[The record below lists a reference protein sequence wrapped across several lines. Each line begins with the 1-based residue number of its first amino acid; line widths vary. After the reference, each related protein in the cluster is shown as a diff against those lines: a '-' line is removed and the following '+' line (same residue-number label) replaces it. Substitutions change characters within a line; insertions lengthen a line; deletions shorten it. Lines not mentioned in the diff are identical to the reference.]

1 MKIQG
6 LIFITFVL
14 FSCKQNTSSTG
25 GSVSESSSKETYL
38 LLNQGDVADAEIQ
51 SMRAEAI
58 KVLEHRQ
65 KESGN
70 KVITILEKDIFVF
83 DAVVMGSDMKMG
95 DSTAGE
101 WLDFKEDLTY
111 EYGKFDQVNGGG
123 RYFYNFDESTLL
135 MIDNNAAM
143 KPQEFETKHAND
155 VMILIG
161 KPLYRDNNIQ
171 TKLNLVAS
179 KPSKSAQAAP
189 TN

>member
-1 MKIQG
+1 
-6 LIFITFVL
+6 
-14 FSCKQNTSSTG
+14 
-25 GSVSESSSKETYL
+25 
-38 LLNQGDVADAEIQ
+38 
-51 SMRAEAI
+51 
-58 KVLEHRQ
+58 
-65 KESGN
+65 
-70 KVITILEKDIFVF
+70 
-83 DAVVMGSDMKMG
+83 MGSDMKMG

-189 TN
+189 SN

>member
-1 MKIQG
+1 MKIQS

-14 FSCKQNTSSTG
+14 FSCKQNTNSTG
-25 GSVSESSSKETYL
+25 GSVSESSPKETYL

-65 KESGN
+65 KESDN

-95 DSTAGE
+95 DSIAGE
-101 WLDFKEDLTY
+101 WLDYKDDLTY

-189 TN
+189 SN